1 MSREI
6 KKMQARSLAKRA
18 RQEGMTLIEIMI
30 VVIIMAMIAT
40 GVAVAVMPQFERSQV
55 NSARIGV
62 QAIRQAVSLYLAENP
77 GKCPTAEELKEERF
91 LDKNKSIKDPWD
103 KDFIIKCEAG
113 DDPDVYSMGPD
124 MQEGTEDDVR

>member
-6 KKMQARSLAKRA
+6 NKMRARSLAKRA

-40 GVAVAVMPQFERSQV
+40 GVAVAVMPRYKSAQIKNAQV
-55 NSARIGV
+55 GV
-62 QAIRQAVSLYLAENP
+62 QAIRSALSLYLAENP
-77 GKCPTAEELKEERF
+77 GKCPTVEELKN
-91 LDKNKSIKDPWD
+91 DKYIDESRSVKDPWNQ
-103 KDFIIKCEAG
+103 DFIIKCEAG
-113 DDPDVYSMGPD
+113 DEPDVYSMGPD